1 MKFVMLRERI
11 MTAMRHAQELP
22 SPGRLPAQV
31 DQIKQQLDSVEHEMN
46 SLIHQLEH
54 MERLIMRERME
65 EHGMKRL

>member
-22 SPGRLPAQV
+22 LPGRLPAQV

-46 SLIHQLEH
+46 SLINQLEH